1 MNKNKTQKE
10 DYSTITFV
18 SRNKDNKELPNFKER
33 TKSFLSNKSLNE
45 LESEFEEFVNKGIVG
60 EVSRFYVSV
69 NKRDIEKAN
78 RKLIHFLIDNPN
90 FPPHKIQSKLVSLA
104 SQKDCALENKWL
116 FDFDDVS
123 FHRLLSFV
131 KEVEQYTPVEW
142 SHTRAGF
149 AVVAEHGFDTRI
161 LLNEWENVELH
172 RDGELFVVSAVKK
185 TLKL

>member
-1 MNKNKTQKE
+1 MVENKTQKE
-10 DYSTITFV
+10 GYSTINYV
-18 SRNKDNKELPNFKER
+18 SRNKDNKGLPNFKQR
-33 TKSFLSNKSLNE
+33 GKSFLSNKPLSE
-45 LESEFEEFVNKGIVG
+45 LKDEFEEFVDKGVAD

-78 RKLIHFLIDNPN
+78 RKLIHFLIDNPD

-116 FDFDDVS
+116 FDFDSDN
-123 FHRLLSFV
+123 FQLLLSFV
-131 KEVEQYTPVEW
+131 KEVEQHTPVEW
-142 SHTRAGF
+142 SYTRTGF

-172 RDGELFVVSAVKK
+172 RDGELFVVSAIKK
-185 TLKL
+185 Y